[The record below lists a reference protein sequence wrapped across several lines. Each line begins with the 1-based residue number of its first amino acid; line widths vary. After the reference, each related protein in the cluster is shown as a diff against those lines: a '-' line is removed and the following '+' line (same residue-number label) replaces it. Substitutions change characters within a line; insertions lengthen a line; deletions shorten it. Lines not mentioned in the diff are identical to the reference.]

1 VNGLRLDNIH
11 TKLQDITSK
20 IPCREENTTAKM
32 LVFFLSRRCRCRTTF
47 IFEHSGFWLSD
58 YGENAI
64 YVSRGTPSGEA
75 KMMGSRRHLQLGVWP
90 RYSLL
95 FPKRANVA
103 IQNNTHIIW
112 LVLTP

>member
-1 VNGLRLDNIH
+1 LYNIH
-11 TKLQDITSK
+11 TKLHEITSN
-20 IPCREENTTAKM
+20 IPCREEKTTAKM
-32 LVFFLSRRCRCRTTF
+32 LVIFFLSLRCRCRNTF

-64 YVSRGTPSGEA
+64 YVLRGTPSGEA

-90 RYSLL
+90 RDSLL

>member
-1 VNGLRLDNIH
+1 L
-11 TKLQDITSK
+11 
-20 IPCREENTTAKM
+20 
-32 LVFFLSRRCRCRTTF
+32 
-47 IFEHSGFWLSD
+47 EHSGFWLSD

-95 FPKRANVA
+95 FPKRASVA

-112 LVLTP
+112 LVLTHELLNRRPASGVFLKFSCKFLKLSKALGTLNNHYS